1 MNKAERIVILGPPGT
16 GKTATLL
23 KLVEAELG
31 QGTSPDRIGYF
42 AYTRR
47 ASTEAKTR
55 AVNKFNIEEKELP
68 YFRTLHSLAFLQ
80 LGLTRSQVF
89 SKESYRELGSILG
102 YRVTGDTD
110 AEGLYQVKTKGDT
123 ILNIVNTARVRGIP
137 AKQQWS
143 EANLDIGWYEVDRM
157 ERALESFKKERHL
170 YDFTDMLVLF
180 NKENSAPSL
189 DVVFI
194 DEAQD
199 LSYLQWKMVEQIEQ
213 KAKKLYI
220 AGDDDQAIYRWAG
233 ADVNYF
239 LNLQG
244 DTRVLKQSFRIP
256 SKIHKLANNFVQRI
270 SNRKLK
276 TWNPTQD
283 GGTINWHSSPEHVDM
298 SEGNWLVLARNGYLL
313 HSLEEQ
319 CRREGYIYERGNNS
333 SINRKLLDAIVS
345 WEKLRK
351 GEAVEPSSVKTVYNY
366 ITSGKGI
373 ERGFKMLLGMDDEAL
388 YNIRDLKNEYGL
400 KTEEIWHEALDRI
413 GQRDREYIIAALRR
427 GEKLTQNARIRFSTI
442 HGAKGAEADNVL
454 VLTDVSP
461 RAYEEYQVHPDDETR
476 VFYVALTRARKNL
489 HLVMPKTAKYFGI

>member
-1 MNKAERIVILGPPGT
+1 
-16 GKTATLL
+16 
-23 KLVEAELG
+23 
-31 QGTSPDRIGYF
+31 
-42 AYTRR
+42 
-47 ASTEAKTR
+47 
-55 AVNKFNIEEKELP
+55 
-68 YFRTLHSLAFLQ
+68 
-80 LGLTRSQVF
+80 
-89 SKESYRELGSILG
+89 
-102 YRVTGDTD
+102 
-110 AEGLYQVKTKGDT
+110 
-123 ILNIVNTARVRGIP
+123 
-137 AKQQWS
+137 
-143 EANLDIGWYEVDRM
+143 
-157 ERALESFKKERHL
+157 
-170 YDFTDMLVLF
+170 
-180 NKENSAPSL
+180 
-189 DVVFI
+189 
-194 DEAQD
+194 
-199 LSYLQWKMVEQIEQ
+199 MVEQIEQ

-373 ERGFKMLLGMDDEAL
+373 ERGFKKLLGMDDEAL
-388 YNIRDLKNEYGL
+388 YNIQDLKNEYGL
-400 KTEEIWHEALDRI
+400 RTEEIWHEALDRI

>member
-1 MNKAERIVILGPPGT
+1 MSKAERIIILGPPGT

-31 QGTSPDRIGYF
+31 QGTPPDRIGYF

-47 ASTEAKTR
+47 ASTVAKKR
-55 AVNKFNIEEKELP
+55 ATDKFSLEEKELP

-80 LGLTRSQVF
+80 LGMLRSQVF
-89 SKESYRELGSILG
+89 SKENYRELGSILG
-102 YRVTGDTD
+102 YHVTGDVD
-110 AEGLYQVKTKGDT
+110 AEGLYQVRTKGDT
-123 ILNIVNTARVRGIP
+123 ILNIINTARVRGIS
-137 AKQQWS
+137 AKKQWA

-170 YDFTDMLVLF
+170 HDFTDMLILF
-180 NKENSAPSL
+180 NKEKAAPSL

-199 LSYLQWKMVEQIEQ
+199 LSYLQWIMVEQIQE
-213 KAKKLYI
+213 KARKMYI

-244 DTRVLKQSFRIP
+244 QTTVLKQSFRIP
-256 SKIHKLANNFVQRI
+256 QKIHKLASSFVQRI

-276 TWNPTQD
+276 TWQPTQE
-283 GGTINWHSSPEHVDM
+283 GGTITWHSNAENVDM

-313 HSLEEQ
+313 RSLEEQ
-319 CRREGYIYERGNNS
+319 CRREGFFYEKGNYS
-333 SINRKLLDAIVS
+333 SVNKRLLDAIIA

-351 GEAVEPSSVKTVYNY
+351 GEAIEPLSIKSIYNY

-373 ERGFKMLLGMDDEAL
+373 ERGYKRLIGMDDDSV
-388 YNIRDLKNEYGL
+388 YNLQDLKDEYGL
-400 KTEEIWHEALDRI
+400 RTEGIWHEALDRI

-427 GEKLTQNARIRFSTI
+427 GEKLTRDARIRFSTI

-461 RAYEEYQVHPDDETR
+461 RAYEEYKLHPDDETR
-476 VFYVALTRARKNL
+476 VFYVALTRAKRNL

>member
-199 LSYLQWKMVEQIEQ
+199 LSYLQWKMVEQIEH

-283 GGTINWHSSPEHVDM
+283 GGTINWHCSPEHVDM

-373 ERGFKMLLGMDDEAL
+373 ERGFKKLLGMDDEAL
-388 YNIRDLKNEYGL
+388 YNIQDLKNEYGL

-413 GQRDREYIIAALRR
+413 GQ
-427 GEKLTQNARIRFSTI
+427 
-442 HGAKGAEADNVL
+442 
-454 VLTDVSP
+454 
-461 RAYEEYQVHPDDETR
+461 ETENI
-476 VFYVALTRARKNL
+476 LL
-489 HLVMPKTAKYFGI
+489 LL

>member
-1 MNKAERIVILGPPGT
+1 M
-16 GKTATLL
+16 
-23 KLVEAELG
+23 
-31 QGTSPDRIGYF
+31 
-42 AYTRR
+42 
-47 ASTEAKTR
+47 
-55 AVNKFNIEEKELP
+55 
-68 YFRTLHSLAFLQ
+68 
-80 LGLTRSQVF
+80 
-89 SKESYRELGSILG
+89 
-102 YRVTGDTD
+102 
-110 AEGLYQVKTKGDT
+110 
-123 ILNIVNTARVRGIP
+123 NIVNTARVRGIP

-373 ERGFKMLLGMDDEAL
+373 ERGFKKLLGMDDEAL
-388 YNIRDLKNEYGL
+388 YNIQDLKNEYGL

>member
-199 LSYLQWKMVEQIEQ
+199 LSYLQWKMVEQI
-213 KAKKLYI
+213 
-220 AGDDDQAIYRWAG
+220 
-233 ADVNYF
+233 
-239 LNLQG
+239 
-244 DTRVLKQSFRIP
+244 
-256 SKIHKLANNFVQRI
+256 
-270 SNRKLK
+270 
-276 TWNPTQD
+276 
-283 GGTINWHSSPEHVDM
+283 
-298 SEGNWLVLARNGYLL
+298 
-313 HSLEEQ
+313 
-319 CRREGYIYERGNNS
+319 
-333 SINRKLLDAIVS
+333 
-345 WEKLRK
+345 
-351 GEAVEPSSVKTVYNY
+351 
-366 ITSGKGI
+366 
-373 ERGFKMLLGMDDEAL
+373 
-388 YNIRDLKNEYGL
+388 
-400 KTEEIWHEALDRI
+400 
-413 GQRDREYIIAALRR
+413 
-427 GEKLTQNARIRFSTI
+427 
-442 HGAKGAEADNVL
+442 
-454 VLTDVSP
+454 
-461 RAYEEYQVHPDDETR
+461 
-476 VFYVALTRARKNL
+476 
-489 HLVMPKTAKYFGI
+489 